1 MIRVKICGNRTIED
15 VLLSVNSGTDA
26 VGLIVGTK
34 YYSEDKLSPQ
44 LAGEILQKV
53 PPFVSTVL
61 VTHLQSI
68 QEILEVYHHAPTS
81 VIQLHNDVPREA
93 IQALRQQ
100 LPYVKLIKAV
110 HVVDESAIETS
121 RYFVPFV
128 DAILL
133 DSRTSNRIG
142 GTGKIHDWSISK
154 KITSIID
161 KPVILAGGL
170 NPANVA
176 QAIEYVRP
184 FGVDVNSGV
193 DSLNGDKD
201 LHKVRDFIGVCKNL
215 PNINN

>member
-15 VLLSVNSGTDA
+15 VLLSVSCGADA
-26 VGLIVGTK
+26 LGLIVGTK

-44 LAGEILQKV
+44 FAGELLKKV

-61 VTHLQSI
+61 VTHLQST
-68 QEILEVYHHAPTS
+68 QEILEVYHHVPTS
-81 VIQLHNDVPREA
+81 VIQLHNDIPVEE
-93 IQALRQQ
+93 IQALRRQI
-100 LPYVKLIKAV
+100 PYVKLIKAV
-110 HVVDESAIETS
+110 HVVDEGAIETS
-121 RYFVPFV
+121 RYFVSFV

-133 DSRTSNRIG
+133 DSRTNNRIG

-154 KITSIID
+154 KITSLID

-170 NPANVA
+170 NPDNVA

-193 DSLNGDKD
+193 DSSNGEKD
-201 LHKVRDFIGVCKNL
+201 LRKIRNLISICKNL
-215 PNINN
+215 QRVND